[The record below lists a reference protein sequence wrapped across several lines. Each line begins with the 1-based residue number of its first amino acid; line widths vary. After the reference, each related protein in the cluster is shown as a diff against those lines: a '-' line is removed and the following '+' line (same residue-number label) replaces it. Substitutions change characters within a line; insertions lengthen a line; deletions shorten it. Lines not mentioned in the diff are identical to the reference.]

1 MRYDRFTEADV
12 QEFFDYYYVDRGI
25 IKWQGYYLSDHL
37 NALKRDAEQRT
48 AKLQWDRRRTRER
61 VVKKER
67 PEEDVQR
74 LERKD
79 NSIYFLSAEKH

>member
-1 MRYDRFTEADV
+1 MELE
-12 QEFFDYYYVDRGI
+12 QS
-25 IKWQGYYLSDHL
+25 QGKGH
-37 NALKRDAEQRT
+37 
-48 AKLQWDRRRTRER
+48 
-61 VVKKER
+61 KKER

>member
-1 MRYDRFTEADV
+1 MLNSERQNYNGMKNTMGSE
-12 QEFFDYYYVDRGI
+12 
-25 IKWQGYYLSDHL
+25 KNQG
-37 NALKRDAEQRT
+37 KGR
-48 AKLQWDRRRTRER
+48 
-61 VVKKER
+61 KKER

>member
-1 MRYDRFTEADV
+1 MLNSERQNYNGMKTTMELE
-12 QEFFDYYYVDRGI
+12 QS
-25 IKWQGYYLSDHL
+25 QGKGH
-37 NALKRDAEQRT
+37 
-48 AKLQWDRRRTRER
+48 
-61 VVKKER
+61 KKER